1 MWTLTKIKTT
11 DASADS
17 DYKQQDIIIA
27 FHNLYRDHTGAAQET
42 IIRAV
47 LNEYE
52 IFQKL
57 HCFVSNKV
65 TNNNR
70 ELIRI
75 LSLHHNI
82 NISAN
87 NRICCAG
94 HIINLVVKATIYGKG
109 VSR

>member
-1 MWTLTKIKTT
+1 MWSLTKIKTT

-27 FHNLYRDHTGAAQET
+27 FHNLYRDYTGAAQGT
-42 IIRAV
+42 IICTV

-52 IFQKL
+52 IFQKF

-70 ELIRI
+70 ELIQ
-75 LSLHHNI
+75 SL
-82 NISAN
+82 
-87 NRICCAG
+87 
-94 HIINLVVKATIYGKG
+94 
-109 VSR
+109 